1 MRTAPPELLP
11 ILRSRVQGDL
21 LALLYLH
28 PEEEYSLTEIAEA
41 IDASVKAVHHEVAR
55 LAPAGLVTAR
65 RRGNLRLVRAV
76 TDSVLTGPLTDL
88 LAVTYGPLP
97 VLSDALA
104 DVPDL
109 EAAYIYGS
117 WAARYRGARGGWE
130 DPGSGRAAAGSRH
143 PRGVRR

>member
-28 PEEEYSLTEIAEA
+28 PEEEYSLTEIAEV

-55 LAPAGLVTAR
+55 LAPAGLVNAR

-97 VLSDALA
+97 VLSDAL
-104 DVPDL
+104 
-109 EAAYIYGS
+109 
-117 WAARYRGARGGWE
+117 
-130 DPGSGRAAAGSRH
+130 
-143 PRGVRR
+143 